1 MSGDGSISVVVPTYQ
16 RRARVLALLDALGR
30 QTRPAASFE
39 VVVSVDGSTDGT
51 LEALR
56 SLATGFALRTLW
68 SRRRGR
74 AGALNAGIEVSSGEL
89 TLLLDDDMVPGPEL
103 LAAHWRAHEGRPRI
117 GVMGA
122 VPIDI
127 DAAAPPDVRYIAAKF
142 NGHLANLA
150 RPERTL
156 ELTDF
161 YSGHFSIPR
170 DVLVEIG
177 GFDEEFRM
185 YGNEDLELSFRLAR
199 AGVALVYEPSAVA
212 RQHNDKRFPALAED
226 SVAEGHTAVM
236 FALKHP
242 EAFAHLKLGT
252 YAQGPRLLR
261 LVRDWLLQISPR
273 ETRPPAWLLRLERVI
288 ARVDPPGIATF
299 YRLAL
304 GYLYWLGVREAIR
317 AARGAGRSI
326 DPLMRLAK
334 DLRT

>member
-1 MSGDGSISVVVPTYQ
+1 VV
-16 RRARVLALLDALGR
+16 
-30 QTRPAASFE
+30 
-39 VVVSVDGSTDGT
+39 
-51 LEALR
+51 
-56 SLATGFALRTLW
+56 
-68 SRRRGR
+68 
-74 AGALNAGIEVSSGEL
+74 
-89 TLLLDDDMVPGPEL
+89 
-103 LAAHWRAHEGRPRI
+103 
-117 GVMGA
+117 
-122 VPIDI
+122 
-127 DAAAPPDVRYIAAKF
+127 
-142 NGHLANLA
+142 
-150 RPERTL
+150 
-156 ELTDF
+156 
-161 YSGHFSIPR
+161 
-170 DVLVEIG
+170 
-177 GFDEEFRM
+177 
-185 YGNEDLELSFRLAR
+185 
-199 AGVALVYEPSAVA
+199 
-212 RQHNDKRFPALAED
+212 
-226 SVAEGHTAVM
+226 